1 MSGTKQR
8 IVDLLRK
15 ARLLPLAD
23 RVMLLGSV
31 LRNHRA
37 NRRFLAAH
45 PGHAVPP
52 PSLAFDAYNHTN
64 WQLYHEMGLLH
75 ARLVA
80 AVVREHLPQGPL
92 RICEWGCGPARVVR
106 HLKAM
111 LSGRQVELVGTDYNP
126 RSIAWCRQNVRGIEF
141 VDNGLQPP
149 LPFDTNAF
157 DCLYALSVFTHLSE
171 EAHLLWIRELLRVVR
186 PAGILLLT
194 THGDA
199 CTGNLLPDE
208 RKQYQEGHLVVRG
221 EVEVGKK
228 CFVAFHPPAF
238 IRHRLLADA
247 EVAEV
252 TEVADHLPSPQNYGM
267 IQDVWVVRKKSPS
280 P

>member
-8 IVDLLRK
+8 IVDFLRK

-31 LRNHRA
+31 LKNRRA

-75 ARLVA
+75 ARLIA
-80 AVVREHLPQGPL
+80 AVVREHLAPGPL
-92 RICEWGCGPARVVR
+92 RICEWGCGPARVIR
-106 HLKAM
+106 HLRAM
-111 LSGRQVELVGTDYNP
+111 LPGRQLELVGTDYNP
-126 RSIAWCRQNVRGIEF
+126 RSIAWCRQNIRGIEF
-141 VDNGLQPP
+141 VENGLRPP
-149 LPFDTNAF
+149 LPFGPNAF
-157 DCLYALSVFTHLSE
+157 DCLYALSVFTHLSQ
-171 EAHLLWIRELLRVVR
+171 EAHFAWIQELLRVVK
-186 PAGILLLT
+186 PSGIVVFT

-199 CTGNLLPDE
+199 CTGSLLPDE
-208 RKQYQEGHLVVRG
+208 RKRYDEGHLVIRG
-221 EVEVGKK
+221 GVEMGKK
-228 CFVAFHPPAF
+228 WFVAYHPPAF
-238 IRHRLLADA
+238 VRGRLLADA
-247 EVAEV
+247 EVA
-252 TEVADHLPSPQNYGM
+252 AHLPNPQNHGLT
-267 IQDVWVVRKKSPS
+267 QDVWVVHKKGPA